1 MTSID
6 RVPLK
11 DVSNSLAITPVISAL
26 DAGDSGASPST
37 SLILE
42 SESVNNGLLRK
53 PTEELP
59 TTETIVSKPVSHDP
73 CGFWRISGDLDGVR
87 EIDPGEDPA
96 WLVDGEDYLEVGD
109 ILGGEA
115 DVFEISEPAA
125 DANLVDV
132 PEPTS
137 DAALEYL

>member
-1 MTSID
+1 MVQDIPGCDVGCFSNKTA
-6 RVPLK
+6 RVTT
-11 DVSNSLAITPVISAL
+11 VSRLNAMGVPAEIGMKLTGHNSREGYMRYNTDEDGI
-26 DAGDSGASPST
+26 
-37 SLILE
+37 E
-42 SESVNNGLLRK
+42 MR
-53 PTEELP
+53 
-59 TTETIVSKPVSHDP
+59 VSKPVSHDP

-87 EIDPGEDPA
+87 EIDPGKDPA